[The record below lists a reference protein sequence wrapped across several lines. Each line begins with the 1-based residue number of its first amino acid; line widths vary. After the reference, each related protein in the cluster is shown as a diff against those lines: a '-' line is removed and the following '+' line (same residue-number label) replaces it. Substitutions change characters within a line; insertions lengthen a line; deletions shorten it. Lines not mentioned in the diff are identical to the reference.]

1 MVYYGMSYMEYL
13 ETLQQ
18 YGILIIVTVWVLQT
32 DIRLVHKGNIFPLGY
47 KNLPQQEKALCDIKK
62 LHRLGGIH
70 LVISMLY
77 WVMTLMLMLLDGWF
91 LKQYVSILVIVLL
104 VSFLVIEAL
113 FRSKWIIRKTCKK

>member
-1 MVYYGMSYMEYL
+1 MEYL
-13 ETLQQ
+13 EKLQQ

-62 LHRLGGIH
+62 LHRLVGIH